1 MTVQN
6 CHLFVSFIYKLS
18 PLQSSLRYILSPSGF
33 PVPYEDWDSGTR
45 NVSTSTKEANAGDD
59 GRTVD
64 EAVPAGRTST
74 TLTIRPQPLP
84 QAQPDPGML
93 ELLTSSENHARVLE
107 ARAVAVRKPAAL
119 HTPAEPT
126 TTQVCWGKI
135 TTKKHKTWEG
145 DGTLTIVGG
154 KSVTLGDEDGKVI
167 GSSGLV
173 KGEELEEGSRLSKEV
188 ELVERI
194 DGEVAK
200 ENDVPVKRVRF
211 EARGGFRP
219 PAESMCAGSPI
230 VVSSWL
236 GLWGGSDCGG
246 LCSIDDAGAFVRSV
260 EV

>member
-1 MTVQN
+1 M
-6 CHLFVSFIYKLS
+6 
-18 PLQSSLRYILSPSGF
+18 
-33 PVPYEDWDSGTR
+33 PYEDWDSGTR

-230 VVSSWL
+230 VVSTRVSSWL

-246 LCSIDDAGAFVRSV
+246 LCSVDDAGAFARSV